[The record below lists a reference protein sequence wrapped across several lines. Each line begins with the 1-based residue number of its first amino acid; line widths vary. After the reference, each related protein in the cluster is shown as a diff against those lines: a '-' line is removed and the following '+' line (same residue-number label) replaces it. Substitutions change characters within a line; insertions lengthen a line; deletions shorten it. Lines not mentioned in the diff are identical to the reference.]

1 MVRCLSLSCV
11 GVHGQIW
18 SVLWSQSLGSQW
30 PLPGGLISGVQVL
43 ILVTVTV
50 EKTITSVST
59 AVTIARWQDM
69 KMGLENETYNSV
81 VQASTDRALLRYDK
95 NLTFYIRG

>member
-1 MVRCLSLSCV
+1 MAKY
-11 GVHGQIW
+11 GVFYGAR
-18 SVLWSQSLGSQW
+18 VLEV
-30 PLPGGLISGVQVL
+30 SGVQVL

-59 AVTIARWQDM
+59 AVTIARWQEK